1 MGRHKSFKIPFLKV
15 KLKSK
20 TIYGIFSLLFLLLF
34 GLTLLSFNQEATVL
48 KMINEQ
54 LGYYFGSMSF
64 LFTFVFLFAS
74 GVMVQ
79 SKRFRVI
86 KPNWL
91 LGYLLIFISGL
102 IVANTGYLGTMLN
115 EQISSLLSTPGTLIT
130 FTFVFLVGVLI
141 FFEISLPDFVKGV
154 AGVLD
159 NLFSGVVKY
168 MEKMK
173 KNRAKSVKEK
183 EKEREKEDRNFIG
196 GAINKETVLAK
207 RPQTGMAKFGENQA
221 LAEPLLKP
229 MSMHLTGEKW
239 KFPPLSL
246 LSNTEEAEAERGDV
260 KKNAAEIE
268 EALDSFGIKAR
279 VADINY
285 GPAVTQYALQ
295 IAKGVKL
302 NKITSLSNNLALA
315 LASPHGLIRIEAPIP
330 GKNLVGIEVPCIR
343 PAVVPLRKMLAL
355 PTFTQRENLLRVPMG
370 LDVSNQPQFI
380 DINAMPHVLIA
391 GTTGSGKSVLLATW
405 ITTLLF
411 RTTPEELRL
420 ILIDP
425 KRVTFMPFDDL
436 PHLMTNV
443 ITDLKDTISA
453 LKWAVKEMEK
463 RYELLSAVKARDIF
477 SYNLKNTD
485 PEKKM
490 PFIVIVID
498 ELADLMMFA
507 SKEVEDSITRIAQKA
522 RAVGLYLIIATQR
535 PSVDVITGLMKANIP
550 ARLAFNV
557 SSMIDSRVIIDMP
570 GAEKLLGKGD
580 MLFMSPNSSKPSR
593 IQGPFVTDAEVTNLV
608 EFLKT
613 NQPAVHYTEEV
624 TQQAIK
630 TIVDSSGKVMIR
642 SSDKDLLFTEAMNM
656 VCSAKKASASL
667 LQRRFSIGYSRAARI
682 LDELEEAGIVGPADA
697 SKPREVLV
705 SNPEQFVEKPE

>member
-1 MGRHKSFKIPFLKV
+1 M
-15 KLKSK
+15 
-20 TIYGIFSLLFLLLF
+20 
-34 GLTLLSFNQEATVL
+34 
-48 KMINEQ
+48 
-54 LGYYFGSMSF
+54 
-64 LFTFVFLFAS
+64 
-74 GVMVQ
+74 
-79 SKRFRVI
+79 
-86 KPNWL
+86 
-91 LGYLLIFISGL
+91 
-102 IVANTGYLGTMLN
+102 
-115 EQISSLLSTPGTLIT
+115 
-130 FTFVFLVGVLI
+130 
-141 FFEISLPDFVKGV
+141 
-154 AGVLD
+154 
-159 NLFSGVVKY
+159 
-168 MEKMK
+168 
-173 KNRAKSVKEK
+173 
-183 EKEREKEDRNFIG
+183 
-196 GAINKETVLAK
+196 
-207 RPQTGMAKFGENQA
+207 
-221 LAEPLLKP
+221 
-229 MSMHLTGEKW
+229 
-239 KFPPLSL
+239 
-246 LSNTEEAEAERGDV
+246 
-260 KKNAAEIE
+260 
-268 EALDSFGIKAR
+268 
-279 VADINY
+279 
-285 GPAVTQYALQ
+285 Q

>member
-1 MGRHKSFKIPFLKV
+1 MGRHKAIKIPFFKI

-20 TIYGIFSLLFLLLF
+20 TIYGIFSLLFLLMF
-34 GLTLLSFNQEATVL
+34 GLAILSFNQEATLLNMV
-48 KMINEQ
+48 NEQ
-54 LGYYFGSMSF
+54 LVYFFGSMSF
-64 LFTFVFLFAS
+64 LFTFVFLFAA
-74 GVMVQ
+74 GAMVQ
-79 SKRFRVI
+79 SKRFKII
-86 KPNWL
+86 KPNWF
-91 LGYLLIFISGL
+91 LGYALIFLSLL
-102 IVANTGYLGTMLN
+102 IVANTGYLGLLLN
-115 EQISSLLSTPGTLIT
+115 EQISNLLSRPGTTIT
-130 FTFVFLVGVLI
+130 FMFIFLVGVLI
-141 FFEISLPDFVKGV
+141 FFEISLPDFVKWVG
-154 AGVLD
+154 GII
-159 NLFSGVVKY
+159 
-168 MEKMK
+168 EKTQKNWSKKMADFAKNREKAAKEDKDFIGEQILNREQMLMK
-173 KNRAKSVKEK
+173 KPAV
-183 EKEREKEDRNFIG
+183 G
-196 GAINKETVLAK
+196 LA
-207 RPQTGMAKFGENQA
+207 RT
-221 LAEPLLKP
+221 AEGQGSDVLLKP
-229 MSMHLTGEKW
+229 MQMKLAGGKW

-246 LSNTEEAEAERGDV
+246 LSSTKEAEAERGDV
-260 KKNAAEIE
+260 KKSAADIE

-315 LASPHGLIRIEAPIP
+315 LAAPHGLIRIEAPIP
-330 GKNLVGIEVPCIR
+330 GKSLVGIEVPNIK
-343 PAVVPLRKMLAL
+343 PQVVPLRQMLAL
-355 PTFTQRENLLRVPMG
+355 PTFTERSNLLRVPMG
-370 LDVSNQPQFI
+370 LDVSGHPQFI

-391 GTTGSGKSVLLATW
+391 GTTGSGKSVMLSAW
-405 ITTLLF
+405 IMTLLF

-453 LKWAVKEMEK
+453 LKWAVKQMED
-463 RYELLSAVKARDIF
+463 RYQLLSAAKTRDIF
-477 SYNLKNTD
+477 SYNEQTPD

-490 PFIVIVID
+490 PFIIIVID

-550 ARLAFNV
+550 ARIAFNV

-593 IQGPFVTDAEVTNLV
+593 IQGPFVTEAEIKSLV

-613 NQPAVHYTEEV
+613 SQPAVHYTEEV

-630 TIVDSSGKVMIR
+630 TVVDSSGKIMVK
-642 SSDKDLLFTEAMNM
+642 SSNKDPLFAEAVAL
-656 VCSAKKASASL
+656 VCQAKKASASL
-667 LQRRFSIGYSRAARI
+667 LQRRFSIGYSRAARV
-682 LDELEEAGIVGPADA
+682 LDELEGEGIVGPSIG
-697 SKPREVLV
+697 SKPREVLIT
-705 SNPEQFVEKPE
+705 NPEDVLGKPQA

>member
-1 MGRHKSFKIPFLKV
+1 MGRHKSFKIPFFKV

-34 GLTLLSFNQEATVL
+34 GLTLLSFKQEATVL
-48 KMINEQ
+48 KMINRQ
-54 LGYYFGSMSF
+54 LNYYFGSMSF
-64 LFTFVFLFAS
+64 LFTFVFLFAA
-74 GVMVQ
+74 GGMVQ
-79 SKRFRVI
+79 SKRFKII

-102 IVANTGYLGTMLN
+102 IVAQAGYLGMLLS
-115 EQISSLLSTPGTLIT
+115 EQISNLLSAPGTLIT
-130 FTFVFLVGVLI
+130 FTFVFLVGILI

-154 AGVLD
+154 VGMLD
-159 NLFSGVVKY
+159 RLFSGVAKTL
-168 MEKMK
+168 ENIR
-173 KNRAKSVKEK
+173 KNRAKSAKEK

-196 GAINKETVLAK
+196 GALNKESVLAK
-207 RPQTGMAKFGENQA
+207 RPQTGMAKLGEVQSSV
-221 LAEPLLKP
+221 EPLLKP
-229 MSMHLTGEKW
+229 MPVRLTGEKW

-246 LSNTEEAEAERGDV
+246 LSNVKEVEAERGDV
-260 KKNAAEIE
+260 KQNAAAIE

-330 GKNLVGIEVPCIR
+330 GKSLVGIEVPNIR
-343 PAVVPLRKMLAL
+343 PKVVPLRQMLAL
-355 PTFTQRENLLRVPMG
+355 PAFTQRENLLRVPMG

-391 GTTGSGKSVLLATW
+391 GTTGSGKSVLLGSW

-411 RTTPEELRL
+411 RTTPDELRL

-425 KRVTFMPFDDL
+425 KRVTFMPFDGL

-443 ITDLKDTISA
+443 IVDLKKTIAA
-453 LKWAVKEMEK
+453 LDWAVDEMEK
-463 RYELLSAVKARDIF
+463 RYELLSAVKSRDIF
-477 SYNLKNTD
+477 SYNAQNTD

-490 PFIVIVID
+490 PFVVIIID

-507 SKEVEDSITRIAQKA
+507 SKKVEDSITRIAQKA

-593 IQGPFVTDAEVTNLV
+593 IQGPFVTDAEVASLV

-613 NQPAVHYTEEV
+613 NQPTVHYTEEI
-624 TQQAIK
+624 TEQATK
-630 TIVDSSGKVMIR
+630 TIVDSSGKVMVR
-642 SSDKDLLFTEAMNM
+642 SSDKDLLFAEATKM
-656 VCSAKKASASL
+656 VCTAKRASASL

-682 LDELEEAGIVGPADA
+682 LDELEEAGVVGPADG
-697 SKPREVLV
+697 SKPREVLI
-705 SNPEQFVEKPE
+705 SNPEQLIEKGE